1 MANVSMRD
9 LLKAGAHFGHQ
20 TRYWNPKM
28 APFIFGAR
36 NKIHIIDL
44 ELTVPALDRA
54 VSIVRGMSQNK
65 NKVLFVG
72 TKRAAAKIVKD
83 QAERSG
89 QPYVNHRWLGGM
101 LTNWKTIR
109 QSIKRLR
116 ELEAKMDDG
125 TLEKISKK
133 EALDLSRQ
141 LQKLERSIGGIKD
154 MGGLPDAIFVVDV
167 NHEKIAIQE
176 ANKLGI
182 PVIGI
187 VDTNSDP
194 DGIDIVIPG
203 NDDAIRAIELYSSI
217 IADACIEGAAESLGK
232 SDYVEVSEAADA
244 PDAPVVELTK
254 DGAADR
260 PRLASTEAVLEQEP
274 RVKESLTTESET
286 KETLPEVEE
295 IKENAADGQTAGESS
310 EVDEPE
316 NEAVTK
322 KAKVVKKKAAEELDE
337 TSVDP
342 VEDLPKKAPAKRK
355 TAAKK
360 ATAKV
365 DPAEA
370 LSVGNSAEDVPKR
383 KAPAKKKV
391 TPKTAGA
398 DLAVDQV
405 ATGEDSIED
414 VPKKKA
420 PAKKKASTEKK
431 APAEKKAPTEKKAPA
446 EKKAAAKKETAEEKP
461 DKST

>member
-1 MANVSMRD
+1 MRD

-44 ELTVPALDRA
+44 ELTVPALEKA
-54 VSIVRGMSQNK
+54 VSIVRGMAQSK

-72 TKRAAAKIVKD
+72 TKRAAAKIIRE
-83 QAERSG
+83 QAERAG
-89 QPYVNHRWLGGM
+89 QPFVNHRWLGGM

-116 ELEAKMDDG
+116 ELEAKMGDG

-141 LQKLERSIGGIKD
+141 LEKLDRSIGGIKV

-194 DGIDIVIPG
+194 DGVDIVIPG
-203 NDDAIRAIELYSSI
+203 NDDAIRAIELYSAA

-232 SDYVEVSEAADA
+232 SDYVEV
-244 PDAPVVELTK
+244 
-254 DGAADR
+254 
-260 PRLASTEAVLEQEP
+260 
-274 RVKESLTTESET
+274 
-286 KETLPEVEE
+286 
-295 IKENAADGQTAGESS
+295 
-310 EVDEPE
+310 
-316 NEAVTK
+316 
-322 KAKVVKKKAAEELDE
+322 
-337 TSVDP
+337 
-342 VEDLPKKAPAKRK
+342 
-355 TAAKK
+355 
-360 ATAKV
+360 
-365 DPAEA
+365 
-370 LSVGNSAEDVPKR
+370 AEDAALEAPTVEVP
-383 KAPAKKKV
+383 
-391 TPKTAGA
+391 
-398 DLAVDQV
+398 
-405 ATGEDSIED
+405 E
-414 VPKKKA
+414 KKA
-420 PAKKKASTEKK
+420 PAKKAAPKIAAVEEAPVKDAPVAEVATEEAPAKK
-431 APAEKKAPTEKKAPA
+431 APA
-446 EKKAAAKKETAEEKP
+446 KKAAPKKAATEEAPATDAAEDKAK
-461 DKST
+461 DV